1 MLKYTVKRLAQ
12 SLVTILLIATIV
24 FLLMRCLPTDYY
36 FTEEQLMKFTEEQKY
51 AALEAAGLTDPIGT
65 QLLHFY
71 NDLLHLDFGTS
82 RRIQNGASVVKV
94 IGKKFGVSM
103 RLGLISAGISL
114 LVGIMLGIL
123 QTAFKDKVF
132 DWIGTAYTVFVNA
145 VPSLVSYSL
154 VLVFGSKYLG
164 FPTLYSTRNVGPSS
178 VLPIVCLSLAS
189 IAGYALWTRRYMVD
203 ELTRDYI
210 KLARVKGLS
219 SSEIM
224 FKHVLRNAMVPMV
237 QYIPQSILLTVGGSL
252 LMERFFS
259 VPGMGPL
266 LTDAIQ
272 RYDLNVV
279 QTLVILYA
287 VLGIVGVF
295 MGDVLI
301 LQLQLLGF
309 CHPELPQAQG
319 RCRLPDP
326 VPVPRHLLLHRTG
339 HRQVRL
345 SDAGDG
351 FLSGLPEA
359 QQRILVRHRQPRPRL
374 LVSGVVRHSGV
385 HPSGPPR
392 CRGREHP
399 RRHHRPDLGLCP

>member
-189 IAGYALWTRRYMVD
+189 IAGYALS
-203 ELTRDYI
+203 RDYI

-287 VLGIVGVF
+287 ALGIVGVF
-295 MGDVLI
+295 LGDVLMM
-301 LQLQLLGF
+301 LV
-309 CHPELPQAQG
+309 
-319 RCRLPDP
+319 DP
-326 VPVPRHLLLHRTG
+326 RITLTG
-339 HRQVRL
+339 K
-345 SDAGDG
+345 
-351 FLSGLPEA
+351 EA
-359 QQRILVRHRQPRPRL
+359 AR
-374 LVSGVVRHSGV
+374 
-385 HPSGPPR
+385 
-392 CRGREHP
+392 
-399 RRHHRPDLGLCP
+399 

>member
-154 VLVFGSKYLG
+154 VLVFGSNTWVS
-164 FPTLYSTRNVGPSS
+164 PRCTPPVMSAPPACCPSS
-178 VLPIVCLSLAS
+178 A
-189 IAGYALWTRRYMVD
+189 
-203 ELTRDYI
+203 
-210 KLARVKGLS
+210 
-219 SSEIM
+219 
-224 FKHVLRNAMVPMV
+224 
-237 QYIPQSILLTVGGSL
+237 
-252 LMERFFS
+252 
-259 VPGMGPL
+259 
-266 LTDAIQ
+266 
-272 RYDLNVV
+272 
-279 QTLVILYA
+279 
-287 VLGIVGVF
+287 
-295 MGDVLI
+295 
-301 LQLQLLGF
+301 
-309 CHPELPQAQG
+309 
-319 RCRLPDP
+319 CRW
-326 VPVPRHLLLHRTG
+326 
-339 HRQVRL
+339 RL
-345 SDAGDG
+345 SQAT
-351 FLSGLPEA
+351 LC
-359 QQRILVRHRQPRPRL
+359 
-374 LVSGVVRHSGV
+374 
-385 HPSGPPR
+385 GPAATWWTS
-392 CRGREHP
+392 
-399 RRHHRPDLGLCP
+399 